1 MGAECIIGP
10 SRTPANPSSMRKLL
24 LLLALTL
31 ATAGCGM
38 LYRQPIYQGNLL
50 DKANVDQLQE
60 GMDKRQVSTLLG
72 SPSVADPFH
81 HDRWDYVATQRTG
94 RVGKTEVKNL
104 TVYFEGEQVARWE
117 GEYFPEQD
125 KALSMDMRMRF
136 GNLPPEKK
144 KPGQR

>member
-1 MGAECIIGP
+1 
-10 SRTPANPSSMRKLL
+10 MRKLL

-60 GMDKRQVSTLLG
+60 GMDKRQVMTLLG

-81 HDRWDYVATQRTG
+81 HSRWDYVASQRTG

-104 TVYFEGEQVARWE
+104 TLYFEGEQLAKWE

-125 KALSMDMRMRF
+125 KALSTDMRMRF

>member
-1 MGAECIIGP
+1 
-10 SRTPANPSSMRKLL
+10 MRKPALKQIVL
-24 LLLALTL
+24 VAALAF

-50 DKANVDQLQE
+50 EKTNVDQLQT
-60 GMDKRQVSTLLG
+60 GMDKRQVQALLG

-94 RVGKTEVKNL
+94 RVGATEVKAL
-104 TVYFEGEQVARWE
+104 TVYFENDQVAKWE

-125 KALSMDMRMRF
+125 KELAMDLRTRF
-136 GNLPPEKK
+136 GNLPIDKK
-144 KPGQR
+144 KKGRH

>member
-1 MGAECIIGP
+1 
-10 SRTPANPSSMRKLL
+10 MRKLL

-60 GMDKRQVSTLLG
+60 GMDKRQVMTLLG

-81 HDRWDYVATQRTG
+81 HNRWDYVSTQRTG

-104 TVYFEGEQVARWE
+104 TLYFENEQLAKWE

-125 KALSMDMRMRF
+125 KALSTDMRNRF
-136 GNLPPEKK
+136 GNLAPEKK
-144 KPGQR
+144 KPGQH

>member
-1 MGAECIIGP
+1 
-10 SRTPANPSSMRKLL
+10 MRKLL

-60 GMDKRQVSTLLG
+60 GMDKRQVMTLLG

-81 HDRWDYVATQRTG
+81 HNRWDYVATQRTG

-104 TVYFEGEQVARWE
+104 TLYFEGEQLAKWE

>member
-1 MGAECIIGP
+1 
-10 SRTPANPSSMRKLL
+10 MRKLL

-60 GMDKRQVSTLLG
+60 GMDKRQVMTLLG
-72 SPSVADPFH
+72 SPSIADPFH
-81 HDRWDYVATQRTG
+81 HSRWDYVATQRTG

-104 TVYFEGEQVARWE
+104 TLYFQGEQLAKWE

-125 KALSMDMRMRF
+125 KALSTDMRMRF
-136 GNLPPEKK
+136 GNLPPEKE

>member
-1 MGAECIIGP
+1 
-10 SRTPANPSSMRKLL
+10 MRKPALKQFVL
-24 LLLALTL
+24 VSVLAV

-60 GMDKRQVSTLLG
+60 GMDKRQVMTLLG

-94 RVGKTEVKNL
+94 RVGATEVKDL
-104 TVYFEGEQVARWE
+104 TLYFENEQLARWE

-125 KALSMDMRMRF
+125 KELATDMRSRC
-136 GNLPPEKK
+136 GNLPVDKK
-144 KPGQR
+144 KKRQGGGG